1 MEHLKLKAEY
11 REYGF
16 IREQLEECL
25 GFSLGKNSDFL
36 PDYLK
41 PYKTRI
47 GIQLEEAANIL
58 AGCRPREHVNSGP
71 LVDIIH
77 GYIASLWD
85 AYDNGILSGSNV
97 VMDYNYNEEYR
108 TDVTLVKDQVTEW
121 ALSHNLKWPF
131 ELSSNKNN
139 TENDTDELLTK
150 IEKIELE
157 NKNLKIKLN
166 ELKINI
172 PSLLSQYRDDDPLAI
187 AIKLRNEVWTDY
199 DEDSRS
205 TIPTQEWVVA
215 KLIDDYKEFE
225 MTKAQ
230 AQAIEKVACPIKR
243 K

>member
-25 GFSLGKNSDFL
+25 GFSLGKSSDFL

-47 GIQLEEAANIL
+47 GIQLMEAANIL

-77 GYIASLWD
+77 GYMASLWD

-97 VMDYNYNEEYR
+97 VMDYNYNQEYR
-108 TDVTLVKDQVTEW
+108 TDVTLVKDQITEW
-121 ALSHNLKWPF
+121 ALSHDLKWPF
-131 ELSSNKNN
+131 ELPVNKNN
-139 TENDTDELLTK
+139 TENSTDKLLAK
-150 IEKIELE
+150 IENIDSE
-157 NKNLKIKLN
+157 NKTLKVKLN
-166 ELKINI
+166 ELKANI

-187 AIKLRNEVWTDY
+187 AIKLRNEEWGDY
-199 DEDSRS
+199 SEDSRPPS
-205 TIPTQEWVVA
+205 QEGLVKQIMA
-215 KLIDDYKEFE
+215 EYGSG
-225 MTKAQ
+225 MTEAQ
-230 AQAIEKVACPIKR
+230 AKAIEKVACPIKR
-243 K
+243 R

>member
-16 IREQLEECL
+16 IRDQLEECL

-47 GIQLEEAANIL
+47 GIQLQEAANIL

-77 GYIASLWD
+77 GYMASLWD

-121 ALSHNLKWPF
+121 ALSHDLKWPF
-131 ELSSNKNN
+131 ELLININN
-139 TENDTDELLTK
+139 TENSTDELLTK

-166 ELKINI
+166 ELKTNI
-172 PSLLSQYRDDDPLAI
+172 PSLLSRYRDDDPLAI
-187 AIKLRNEVWTDY
+187 AIKLRNEEWNNY
-199 DEDSRS
+199 SEDSRPPS
-205 TIPTQEWVVA
+205 QDGLVKQI
-215 KLIDDYKEFE
+215 
-225 MTKAQ
+225 MTEYGSGMTEAQ
-230 AQAIEKVACPIKR
+230 AKAIEKVACPIKR
-243 K
+243 R